1 MLCSIHGHNEIC
13 TNRCPE
19 RPTCTKPRIP
29 LLIEALDILPSDIEF
44 GEQNGVF
51 YTDIKYNCVAPEA
64 YINGLIYSML
74 DHERPSVSL
83 VPCAYCGGSVMMP
96 TSQKEEFSVENP
108 EKYNKYTIAYC
119 SKDCQTKHLQK
130 FKEAK
135 SLAFGNLKNR
145 EYALIVHG
153 ADVSKRQKEK
163 EVHVIT
169 GNYTEQRAR
178 CLFEKLQS
186 LQSVKKR
193 KLLTSKEVQTFLLN
207 DIPDTIKA
215 PVNKIEVTA
224 WVIMN
229 KTKELYPMQISIG
242 RYKQKS
248 KYIEI
253 IN

>member
-1 MLCSIHGHNEIC
+1 MLCSIHGYNEIC
-13 TNRCPE
+13 TNRCPD
-19 RPTCTKPRIP
+19 RPTCTKHRIP

-44 GEQNGVF
+44 GEKNGVF

-74 DHERPSVSL
+74 DQERPSVSF
-83 VPCAYCGGSVMMP
+83 VPCAYCGGAVMMP

-130 FKEAK
+130 FRESK

-145 EYALIVHG
+145 EYALVVHG
-153 ADVSKRQKEK
+153 ADVSKRPKEK
-163 EVHVIT
+163 EVHIIT

-186 LQSVKKR
+186 LTPYKKQ
-193 KLLTSKEVQTFLLN
+193 KSLTSLEVQGFLLK
-207 DIPDTIKA
+207 DLPDELKSGN
-215 PVNKIEVTA
+215 NKIEVTA
-224 WVIMN
+224 WRVMN
-229 KTKELYPMQISIG
+229 KCAQLFPDMVLIQYYKE
-242 RYKQKS
+242 KS
-248 KYIEI
+248 REI
-253 IN
+253 VLIK